1 MALEVLENLKMS
13 RLHTKTTKIAQH
25 PRRSFAGFIPAFA
38 LRLGLYLGL
47 GLALACT
54 SVPATAQRV
63 LLDKIIALVDED
75 VVLQSE
81 LETRM
86 LEIQQNAARANSPL
100 PELEQFRTEVLEAL
114 VLENLQMQLA
124 ERVSIRFDD
133 DTINRILGTMASNN
147 NLSFDEYIEAL
158 NEAGVYLQTR
168 EQVRKQMTLQELQR
182 GMVNRRIQITEQEI
196 DNFLNSETGR
206 EVMAPDYLLEH
217 ILVATASEEPAGAKQ
232 SKLKYAADL
241 VARINEGNSLVAV
254 RSAAQQSG
262 TFEIGG
268 TNFGWRKAE
277 LLPSLF
283 EGIVESM
290 DIGDVEGPIEAGN
303 GFHIIQLADK
313 AGGTDMMVKQ
323 TNFRHIMLSPNEI
336 RNEEQTEQKIRELRQ
351 EIIDGADFAPLARQ
365 NSDDPASVVAGGDL
379 DWVNEG
385 SLPPDM
391 ENAIAALEIGVLSE
405 PFRSESGWHIAEVLD
420 RRVEDLS
427 SLYTRNQAEGALRNR
442 KFDLELQNWLIEIR
456 EEAFV
461 EFID

>member
-1 MALEVLENLKMS
+1 MS
-13 RLHTKTTKIAQH
+13 KPNTKTTRIARH
-25 PRRSFAGFIPAFA
+25 RGRFFAGFIAAF
-38 LRLGLYLGL
+38 

-100 PELEQFRTEVLEAL
+100 PQPEQFRTEVLEAL

-133 DTINRILGTMASNN
+133 DTINRILGNMASNSK
-147 NLSFDEYIEAL
+147 LSFDKYIEAL

-182 GMVNRRIQITEQEI
+182 GMVNRRIQITGQEI
-196 DNFLNSETGR
+196 ENFLNSETGR
-206 EVMAPDYLLEH
+206 EVMAPDYRVEH
-217 ILVATASEEPAGAKQ
+217 ILVATGNEEASGDKQ
-232 SKLKYAADL
+232 DKLQYATDL
-241 VARINEGNSLVAV
+241 VARIKAGENFVAV

-262 TFEIGG
+262 IFEIDG

-277 LLPSLF
+277 LLPGLF
-283 EGIVESM
+283 AEIVESM
-290 DIGDVEGPIEAGN
+290 DVGEVEGPIEAGN

-313 AGGTDMMVKQ
+313 AGGTDMMVNQ

-336 RNEEQTEQKIRELRQ
+336 RDEQRTEQKIRELRQ
-351 EIIDGADFAPLARQ
+351 EIVDGADFASLARQ
-365 NSDDPASVVAGGDL
+365 NSDDAASVVGGGDL

-385 SLPPDM
+385 SLPPAM

-405 PFRSESGWHIAEVLD
+405 PFRSGSGWHIAEVLD

-427 SLYTRNQAEGALRNR
+427 SLYTRNQAEAALRNR

-456 EEAFV
+456 AEAFV